1 MDCQGVA
8 RIPVPAVPNLASAC
22 QPLHL
27 HKSQQLQCNPALCCM
42 CRSKDPDTPKEAL
55 LDSCDDSTDDVYM
68 MMIVKL
74 VNDKVCWPA

>member
-1 MDCQGVA
+1 
-8 RIPVPAVPNLASAC
+8 
-22 QPLHL
+22 
-27 HKSQQLQCNPALCCM
+27 M